1 MDLMSFSLPKLLR
14 KTNMKLLLMLLCFII
29 CLIIINKLSRLSYQ
43 PMMNAYGRYDDPYS
57 YERGINDQLDNAGN
71 VNNIETLQTQ
81 DGMDSVVFAA
91 GGVPGSAVSHMDD
104 SVTSVAIG
112 LAVTAHDDPDLTLDN
127 VGYRLPFLRTL
138 LPSFCQTASS
148 GIVYRF
154 YVAFDVH
161 DPSLS
166 SHQYMVAVYRR
177 FQEVVS
183 ELCPKSVNVSLH
195 YVQCNHN
202 RNPAW
207 AQNDAMMEAYLDHLQ
222 YYYRLVP
229 FVVNYLCQGGM

>member
-1 MDLMSFSLPKLLR
+1 MSFNLPAMLR
-14 KTNMKLLLMLLCFII
+14 KTNMKLLLLLLCFII
-29 CLIIINKLSRLSYQ
+29 CFLIIYMSSHMSYH
-43 PMMNAYGRYDDPYS
+43 PMIRYDDPS
-57 YERGINDQLDNAGN
+57 NYERGIVIDRFDNFGGDGNLDSE
-71 VNNIETLQTQ
+71 V
-81 DGMDSVVFAA
+81 DDSVVFNAELLA
-91 GGVPGSAVSHMDD
+91 GSAASHVDD

-112 LAVTAHDDPDLTLDN
+112 VAVTAHDDPELTLEN

-138 LPSFCQTASS
+138 LPSFCHTASP

-166 SHQYMVAVYRR
+166 SQQYMVSVYRR
-177 FQEVVS
+177 FEEVVA
-183 ELCPKSVNVSLH
+183 ELCLKSVNVSLH
-195 YVQCNHN
+195 FVQCNHN

-222 YYYRLVP
+222 YYYRSVP
-229 FVVNYLCQGGM
+229 FVAFK

>member
-1 MDLMSFSLPKLLR
+1 MRWPISLADKGTAGNMDLMSFSLPTLLR
-14 KTNMKLLLMLLCFII
+14 KTNMKLLLMLLCFVI
-29 CLIIINKLSRLSYQ
+29 CLIIIYMSSRLSYRL
-43 PMMNAYGRYDDPYS
+43 MMNAYGRYDDPSS
-57 YERGINDQLDNAGN
+57 YMRGISDQLNNAGDAN
-71 VNNIETLQTQ
+71 SPETPGEL
-81 DGMDSVVFAA
+81 DSVVFGA
-91 GGVPGSAVSHMDD
+91 GGVAGSTVSHMDD

-112 LAVTAHDDPDLTLDN
+112 LAVTAHDDPDLTLEN

-148 GIVYRF
+148 GVAYRF

-177 FQEVVS
+177 FQEVVA
-183 ELCPKSVNVSLH
+183 ELCPKSINVSLH

-222 YYYRLVP
+222 YYYR
-229 FVVNYLCQGGM
+229 